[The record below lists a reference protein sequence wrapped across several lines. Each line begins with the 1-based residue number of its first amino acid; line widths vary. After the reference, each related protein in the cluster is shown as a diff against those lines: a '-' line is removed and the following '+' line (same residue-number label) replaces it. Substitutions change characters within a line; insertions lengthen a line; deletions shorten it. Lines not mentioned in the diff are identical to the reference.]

1 VWVNSEVL
9 CLDDELLDLLDGVRY
24 LEERL
29 FLK

>member
-1 VWVNSEVL
+1 MWVNSEVL

>member
-9 CLDDELLDLLDGVRY
+9 RLDDELLDLLDGVRY